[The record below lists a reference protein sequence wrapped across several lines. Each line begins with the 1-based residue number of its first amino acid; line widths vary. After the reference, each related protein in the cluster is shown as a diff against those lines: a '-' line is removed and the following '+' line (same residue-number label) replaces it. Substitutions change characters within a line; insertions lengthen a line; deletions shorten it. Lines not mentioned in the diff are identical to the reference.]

1 MLKKILIVV
10 GTRPEVIKVAPIINE
25 LKKNQSDFNVRVC
38 ITGQHESMLISA
50 LEIFQ
55 IKPDYNLKIMEPNQ
69 TLFSITSKIINKLE
83 AVLEEF
89 GPDLVMVHGD
99 TTTTLSASIASFYK
113 KIKVAHI
120 EAGLRTSNKYSPYPE
135 EMNRRITSQIA
146 DYNFAPTKESFNN
159 LLNEGIDKSKIII
172 TGNTVIDAL
181 LQTLNKISDDT
192 DLKRKLEAKLAL
204 EDFNLKE
211 NKRIVLITGHRREN
225 FGEKFINICKAIK
238 DLAIANNDIDIVYPV
253 HLNPMV
259 QEPVHNILKD
269 LDNVFLINPLD
280 YESFIYLMN
289 KSYIILTDSGGVQ
302 EEAPSIGKP
311 VLVFRENTERPE
323 AVDAGTVKI
332 VGTERNKIR
341 DEAQL
346 LLDKKQLY
354 NEMSRSLNPY
364 GDGKASKRI
373 VNFLT
378 KEFL

>member
-1 MLKKILIVV
+1 MSKKILIVV

-211 NKRIVLITGHRREN
+211 NKRIVLVTGHRREN

>member
-1 MLKKILIVV
+1 
-10 GTRPEVIKVAPIINE
+10 
-25 LKKNQSDFNVRVC
+25 
-38 ITGQHESMLISA
+38 
-50 LEIFQ
+50 
-55 IKPDYNLKIMEPNQ
+55 
-69 TLFSITSKIINKLE
+69 
-83 AVLEEF
+83 
-89 GPDLVMVHGD
+89 
-99 TTTTLSASIASFYK
+99 
-113 KIKVAHI
+113 
-120 EAGLRTSNKYSPYPE
+120 
-135 EMNRRITSQIA
+135 
-146 DYNFAPTKESFNN
+146 
-159 LLNEGIDKSKIII
+159 
-172 TGNTVIDAL
+172 
-181 LQTLNKISDDT
+181 
-192 DLKRKLEAKLAL
+192 
-204 EDFNLKE
+204 
-211 NKRIVLITGHRREN
+211 
-225 FGEKFINICKAIK
+225 
-238 DLAIANNDIDIVYPV
+238 
-253 HLNPMV
+253 MV
-259 QEPVHNILKD
+259 QEPIHNILKD

>member
-1 MLKKILIVV
+1 MPKKILIVV

-25 LKKNQSDFNVRVC
+25 LKKSQSDFNVRVC

-204 EDFNLKE
+204 EDFHLKE
-211 NKRIVLITGHRREN
+211 NRRIVLVTGHRREN

-259 QEPVHNILKD
+259 QEPVYNILKD

-346 LLDKKQLY
+346 LLDKEQLY

-364 GDGKASKRI
+364 GDGQASKRI
-373 VNFLT
+373 IKFLT

>member
-1 MLKKILIVV
+1 MPKKILIVV

-25 LKKNQSDFNVRVC
+25 LKKSQSDFNVRVC

-89 GPDLVMVHGD
+89 SPDLVMVHGD

-204 EDFNLKE
+204 EDFHLKE
-211 NKRIVLITGHRREN
+211 NRRIVLVTGHRREN

-259 QEPVHNILKD
+259 QEPVYNILKD

-346 LLDKKQLY
+346 LLDKEQLY

-364 GDGKASKRI
+364 GDGQASKRI
-373 VNFLT
+373 IKFLT

>member
-1 MLKKILIVV
+1 MSKKILIVV

-113 KIKVAHI
+113 KIKVGHV

-211 NKRIVLITGHRREN
+211 NKRIVLVTGHRREN

>member
-1 MLKKILIVV
+1 MPKKILIVV

-25 LKKNQSDFNVRVC
+25 LKKNRTDFNVKVC

-50 LEIFQ
+50 LKIFQ

-83 AVLEEF
+83 SVLDEF

-120 EAGLRTSNKYSPYPE
+120 EAGLRTSNKYSPFPE
-135 EMNRRITSQIA
+135 EMNRRLTSQIA

-159 LLNEGIDKSKIII
+159 LLNEGIEKSKIII

-181 LQTLNKISDDT
+181 LKTLNKISNDAN
-192 DLKRKLEAKLAL
+192 LERKLEEKLAL
-204 EDFNLKE
+204 ENFHLKK
-211 NKRIVLITGHRREN
+211 NKRIVLVTGHRREN

-346 LLDKKQLY
+346 LLDKEKLY
-354 NEMSRSLNPY
+354 SEMSRSLNPY
-364 GDGKASKRI
+364 GDGQASKRI
-373 VNFLT
+373 INFLI
-378 KEFL
+378 KEFV

>member
-211 NKRIVLITGHRREN
+211 NKRIVLVTGHRREN